1 MFDDRIDAGQQLA
14 VALKKYRFQDNT
26 VVVALPRGG
35 VVTGYVIAK
44 ELHLPLEVA
53 MVKKLGHP
61 NNPEYAI
68 GAVSLK
74 DHVINGFADISSEY
88 IEQAIED
95 IQRLLKKRY
104 ALYHGN
110 KPPIDLHKKTVIVVD
125 DGVATGKTL
134 ITALELIGN
143 EAPDKIVVA
152 VPVGPTRTI
161 KKLRQY
167 ADEVICLEAF
177 REFFAIGSYYLDFA
191 QVTDDQVVELMNKAN
206 GATPS

>member
-1 MFDDRIDAGQQLA
+1 VFDDRIDAGQQLA
-14 VALKKYRFQDNT
+14 VALKKYQNQDGT

-68 GAVSLK
+68 GAVSFK
-74 DHVINGFADISSEY
+74 DYMINGFADVSSEY
-88 IEQAIED
+88 IEQAIKD
-95 IQRLLKKRY
+95 IQSLLKKRY
-104 ALYHGN
+104 TLYHGN

-134 ITALELIGN
+134 IAAFELIEN
-143 EAPDKIVVA
+143 ETPAKIVVA
-152 VPVGPTRTI
+152 VPLGPTRTI
-161 KKLRQY
+161 KRLWQY
-167 ADEVICLEAF
+167 ADEVICLEEF

-206 GATPS
+206 